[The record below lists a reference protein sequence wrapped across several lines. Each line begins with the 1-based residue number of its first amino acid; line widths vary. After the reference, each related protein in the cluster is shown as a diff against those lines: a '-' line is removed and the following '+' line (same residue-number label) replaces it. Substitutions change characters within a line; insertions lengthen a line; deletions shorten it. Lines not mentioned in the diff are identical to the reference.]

1 MAIQAKR
8 LNNGQAALPTSNA
21 IKLIYTRTYYR
32 SFSGPFN
39 QPYVGSGLSQV
50 IDFMCNQLAA
60 DTSPRHE
67 KSAPRGA
74 FNMSIWRGR

>member
-50 IDFMCNQLAA
+50 IDFMCNQLAGLTPCGQMT
-60 DTSPRHE
+60 DDP
-67 KSAPRGA
+67 GA
-74 FNMSIWRGR
+74 HAVCARWRGR